1 MGVRENLNEG
11 IEYLAFWIIGTG
23 CCVVNYL
30 MADAATCE
38 VSRTQLW
45 IWLKYK
51 AKLNDGRTIDEKL
64 IHLANKHLPTG
75 TKYELIDESVDL
87 SDRSFR
93 NAWEYTAG
101 ASEQTS
107 ADLSLD
113 DQLKYNHITQEEYDA
128 S

>member
-1 MGVRENLNEG
+1 MKIIYDNGG
-11 IEYLAFWIIGTG
+11 TLAQMVAAPKFLATLTGT
-23 CCVVNYL
+23 
-30 MADAATCE
+30 E
-38 VSRTQLW
+38 E
-45 IWLKYK
+45 
-51 AKLNDGRTIDEKL
+51 EKL
-64 IHLANKHLPTG
+64 IHLANKELPTG
-75 TKYELIDESVDL
+75 TKYEITDEDT

-101 ASEQTS
+101 ASEKTS